1 MIAKIVDLFF
11 QGGKVVMLCRNVSKA
26 EDAASAIRQETGGLV
41 TVWPLD
47 LGSLDSVRQCA
58 NQILQEEDRID
69 ILINNA
75 GNNRDILF
83 EISFSTLLLDS
94 SSTKQIKTCLF
105 LLFFQAYVCVQS
117 QRLLTVSRP
126 TSE

>member
-1 MIAKIVDLFF
+1 MITKIVDLFF

-75 GNNRDILF
+75 GNNSDIL
-83 EISFSTLLLDS
+83 
-94 SSTKQIKTCLF
+94 
-105 LLFFQAYVCVQS
+105 YVIY
-117 QRLLTVSRP
+117 
-126 TSE
+126 

>member
-1 MIAKIVDLFF
+1 MKIVDLFF

-83 EISFSTLLLDS
+83 EISFSTLLLAVLNKFKS
-94 SSTKQIKTCLF
+94 N
-105 LLFFQAYVCVQS
+105 
-117 QRLLTVSRP
+117 
-126 TSE
+126 

>member
-1 MIAKIVDLFF
+1 
-11 QGGKVVMLCRNVSKA
+11 MLCRNVSKA

-47 LGSLDSVRQCA
+47 LGSLDSVRKCA

-75 GNNRDILF
+75 GNNRDILYV
-83 EISFSTLLLDS
+83 ILFSTLLLVAVLNKFKS
-94 SSTKQIKTCLF
+94 N
-105 LLFFQAYVCVQS
+105 
-117 QRLLTVSRP
+117 
-126 TSE
+126 